1 MPLRK
6 RIFLRVVGA
15 LAALVLLAGIAAIF
29 VVQSAWFY
37 DKVRQRIIGT
47 VETATGGRVELGS
60 FRFDWQHMRAEMHE
74 FVLHGTEPAD
84 KPPLFRAASVVV
96 GLKLVSI
103 LRRDVDIQSLTVS
116 DPHVYLTIGA
126 DGRTNFPEPKV
137 RPSGK
142 SSTVA
147 DILKLAIGRLDR
159 KSTRLNSS
167 HLGISYAVF
176 CLKK

>member
-29 VVQSAWFY
+29 VVQSDWFYDKVRQRIIGTVETATGGRVELGSFRFDWQHMLAGIAAIFVVESAWFY

-74 FVLHGTEPAD
+74 FVLHGTE
-84 KPPLFRAASVVV
+84 
-96 GLKLVSI
+96 
-103 LRRDVDIQSLTVS
+103 
-116 DPHVYLTIGA
+116 
-126 DGRTNFPEPKV
+126 
-137 RPSGK
+137 
-142 SSTVA
+142 
-147 DILKLAIGRLDR
+147 
-159 KSTRLNSS
+159 
-167 HLGISYAVF
+167 
-176 CLKK
+176 